1 MSDTMLFGV
10 LELPYDMAMCSEL
23 SRHQFYGRAQEA
35 VKRLRDQEAEIERLR
50 EAVMKQEGDA
60 SSALLRASIA
70 ESRLAAAN
78 ALLLKVVTPYYDSAE
93 RLKLFKDIQSHLQGA
108 GDEA

>member
-78 ALLLKVVTPYYDSAE
+78 ALLRYAVEWNWLDEDQVRELT
-93 RLKLFKDIQSHLQGA
+93 LQSHLQGA
-108 GDEA
+108 GDE